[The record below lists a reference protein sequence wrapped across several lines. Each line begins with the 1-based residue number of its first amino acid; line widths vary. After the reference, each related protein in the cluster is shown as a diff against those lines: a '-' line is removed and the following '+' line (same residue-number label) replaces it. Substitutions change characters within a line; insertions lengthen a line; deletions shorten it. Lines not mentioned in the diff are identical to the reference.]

1 MEMVV
6 GKEQS
11 ECGGKSQSAME
22 IYSLITFYESDF
34 EKLKKQEG
42 GKTRRNNKNGNHHS
56 LVFIKLTLMHLS
68 KPNQERMEWGFV
80 ARGNNGEFLEGD
92 VVT

>member
-42 GKTRRNNKNGNHHS
+42 GKTPKKQQKWKPPQSGFYKINIDASFQAKSGKNG
-56 LVFIKLTLMHLS
+56 
-68 KPNQERMEWGFV
+68 WDFV

>member
-11 ECGGKSQSAME
+11 ECGGKNQSAME
-22 IYSLITFYESDF
+22 ICSLITFYESDF

-68 KPNQERMEWGFV
+68 KPNQERAGGVLWQEVTMGSFWK
-80 ARGNNGEFLEGD
+80 GD